1 MFICS
6 HTADSSTTLRQVAGH
21 WEASQVILHNTR
33 PRLAGESSW
42 NGATPIAGWCRKRS
56 IYKWMMN
63 ICSPILGNPHV
74 YTYIYKYIFYRY
86 TDIRI
91 ILMPWVIYCTQLFLL
106 LSIHIKFTFQHVGSV
121 SCNLMDASPVLSWI
135 WFSFVEQHQ
144 DKQTR
149 MDKKRLYLTMFEVKN
164 PQEIFDLGTRHELDV
179 SITHNSIPF
188 ILDIKVS

>member
-1 MFICS
+1 
-6 HTADSSTTLRQVAGH
+6 
-21 WEASQVILHNTR
+21 
-33 PRLAGESSW
+33 
-42 NGATPIAGWCRKRS
+42 
-56 IYKWMMN
+56 
-63 ICSPILGNPHV
+63 
-74 YTYIYKYIFYRY
+74 
-86 TDIRI
+86 
-91 ILMPWVIYCTQLFLL
+91 
-106 LSIHIKFTFQHVGSV
+106 
-121 SCNLMDASPVLSWI
+121 MDASPVLSWI